1 MIRSP
6 VIGFIALA
14 LSIPLTAN
22 SAWWPGLVYTKDQI
36 PEATLALSIEEQEL
50 CMPVFEGILDVQ
62 DQREKLRQEMDNNVQ
77 LRKQHKLCKPVLR
90 FFGLCNEEL
99 KYSRLFDK
107 WLTVENKLATK
118 TNELY
123 IKADGMGCFGE
134 VE

>member
-6 VIGFIALA
+6 VIGITILA
-14 LSIPLTAN
+14 LSIPSTAG
-22 SAWWPGLVYTKDQI
+22 SMWWPGLVYIKDQL
-36 PEATLALSIEEQEL
+36 PEATLALSIEEQQL
-50 CMPVFEGILDVQ
+50 CMPVFEEILDAQ

-77 LRKQHKLCKPVLR
+77 LRKQRKLCKPVLR

-107 WLTVENKLATK
+107 WLIVENKLATK